1 MKQWTVMLIPH
12 NRGNTQTLTLTS
24 LHFWVPVGLLA
35 VLTFSTA
42 FFVQRNLTTQA
53 YLQELQA
60 TKRALELENARKPL
74 VVQAKAV
81 RSEDETKA
89 LEARLRAEYEAS
101 LAKITAELGELYDM
115 ETKARDITGLAPRKP
130 AIAVE
135 KPAEGRGRGGPSVG
149 SGGLS
154 LGQLPAMNR
163 PDYVIYGLSRP
174 SADLILQEIQ
184 MRTQSFG
191 ELVHDMNVAAERI
204 ERIPAV
210 WPLAKH
216 AGVITSTFGHRLDPF
231 TRRVRHH
238 DGTDISARP
247 GTRVLA
253 TAKGVVVFSA
263 YDGDYGNLV
272 KIDHGNGVETWYA
285 HMTKR
290 DVSVGDKVERET
302 IVGAV
307 GTTGRSTGPHLHYEV
322 HVSGKRV
329 DPEKYLS
336 N

>member
-1 MKQWTVMLIPH
+1 MLIPH
-12 NRGNTQTLTLTS
+12 ERGNTQTLTLSS
-24 LHFWVPVGLLA
+24 LHFWVPVVLLA

-53 YLQELQA
+53 YLQELQEA
-60 TKRALELENARKPL
+60 KRALELENGRKPL
-74 VVQAKAV
+74 VVQAKAG

-115 ETKARDITGLAPRKP
+115 ETKARDITGIAPRRP
-130 AIAVE
+130 AVAVA

-149 SGGLS
+149 AGGLN
-154 LGQLPAMNR
+154 LTQLPAMNR
-163 PDYVIYGLSRP
+163 PEFVIYGLSRP
-174 SADLILQEIQ
+174 SADLIVQEIE
-184 MRTQSFG
+184 MRTKSFG
-191 ELVHDMNVAAERI
+191 DLVSDMNVAAERI

-210 WPLAKH
+210 WPLAKRT
-216 AGVITSTFGHRLDPF
+216 GVITSTFGHRLDPF
-231 TRRVRHH
+231 SRRVRHH

-247 GTRVLA
+247 GTRILS
-253 TAKGVVVFSA
+253 TAKGVVSYSG

-272 KIDHGNGVETWYA
+272 KVDHGNGTETWYA

-290 DVSVGDKVERET
+290 DVSKGDVVERESVLGT
-302 IVGAV
+302 VGS
-307 GTTGRSTGPHLHYEV
+307 TGRSTGPHLHYEV
-322 HVSGKRV
+322 HVNGKRV

-336 N
+336 K